1 MTIEPT
7 EPGNQEDPVETL
19 RSHAAR
25 LEQELADVRSQ
36 ADQRVIHA
44 NLRVEAVRAG
54 MVDLDGIKLLDLS
67 GVKLNE
73 NGEVSGGAELMHR
86 LRREKP
92 WLFGGLSSS
101 APAGA
106 PISHPPRQ
114 KLATEMS
121 EEEYQAAR
129 AQLLR
134 RRF

>member
-1 MTIEPT
+1 MTNEPI
-7 EPGNQEDPVETL
+7 EPGNSADSIETL
-19 RSHAAR
+19 RSHTAR
-25 LEQELADVRSQ
+25 LEQELADLRCQ

-44 NLRVEAVRAG
+44 NLRVEAIRAG

-67 GVKLNE
+67 GAKLDE
-73 NGEVSGGAELMHR
+73 KGELSGGAELMHR

-121 EEEYQAAR
+121 DEEYQAAR